1 MTLHRAAPSGHG
13 PIEVGPDGRPP
24 ATGRIELP
32 DLRNLPPFGS
42 EESTAGPEP
51 APSGSRVAKLARKA
65 SWNLADQV
73 ITAATNTL
81 LFIVLARSVSKGRLD
96 AFTNAF
102 YIFTLMIG
110 IGRAL
115 VGQVLSV
122 RFSDSEGAPWRTA
135 LRQAFGFIVAITLA
149 ASAVIAGVGLL
160 VDGPLHQSLLALA
173 VVLPALIMQ
182 DACRNAFFAQS
193 QAKQAALND
202 GLWAVIQ
209 FGAIAALIHFG
220 HADVGYLV
228 LAWGGGAAV
237 CVLLALTQ
245 LRVVPDLRAAPAWI
259 RRSWNLS
266 RFFLAENLLTSGAF
280 TGGFL
285 IVGAMVGEGAVSA
298 IRGAQVLVGPLETL
312 SSAMFTF
319 TLPELARRSW
329 LSVRTRW
336 KIATAASAAMLTVA
350 LAYTAVLWLM
360 PDDVGRLIFRA
371 NWDGPST
378 VLLPIALGSA
388 AARACLGPAVTI
400 YAMGMARR
408 TFKLM
413 TVEAPLVLSL
423 MLGGAAVGGVVGAAW
438 GLAANQALLIPLWF
452 LTLRSILR
460 LPPEALA
467 AESLL
472 HDDHDTPDTAGT
484 PGSPDTAAL
493 PVLDGS
499 GRPIQPRHAAFGSL
513 PLPPGAGPARGRHTR
528 NR

>member
-1 MTLHRAAPSGHG
+1 M
-13 PIEVGPDGRPP
+13 
-24 ATGRIELP
+24 
-32 DLRNLPPFGS
+32 
-42 EESTAGPEP
+42 
-51 APSGSRVAKLARKA
+51 
-65 SWNLADQV
+65 
-73 ITAATNTL
+73 
-81 LFIVLARSVSKGRLD
+81 
-96 AFTNAF
+96 
-102 YIFTLMIG
+102 
-110 IGRAL
+110 
-115 VGQVLSV
+115 
-122 RFSDSEGAPWRTA
+122 
-135 LRQAFGFIVAITLA
+135 
-149 ASAVIAGVGLL
+149 
-160 VDGPLHQSLLALA
+160 
-173 VVLPALIMQ
+173 
-182 DACRNAFFAQS
+182 
-193 QAKQAALND
+193 
-202 GLWAVIQ
+202 
-209 FGAIAALIHFG
+209 
-220 HADVGYLV
+220 
-228 LAWGGGAAV
+228 
-237 CVLLALTQ
+237 
-245 LRVVPDLRAAPAWI
+245 
-259 RRSWNLS
+259 
-266 RFFLAENLLTSGAF
+266 
-280 TGGFL
+280 
-285 IVGAMVGEGAVSA
+285 SA